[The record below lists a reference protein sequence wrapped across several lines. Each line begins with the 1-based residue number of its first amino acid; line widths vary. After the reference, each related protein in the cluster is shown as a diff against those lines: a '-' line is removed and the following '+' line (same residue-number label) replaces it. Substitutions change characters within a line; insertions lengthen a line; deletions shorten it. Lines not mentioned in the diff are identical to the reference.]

1 MEKGSMN
8 GPANPPALLD
18 LHQECR
24 AAVPSRAAPSE
35 PAPELTTVVA
45 ALKRRRSIYVRS
57 RFVLFCLVGA
67 SGLVVNLAV
76 LRVLLVFAGAGF
88 VGAQSLATATA
99 MVWNYFLNNSFTY
112 REYRLVGWKA
122 LRGLASF
129 MAVCGLGAVVNVL
142 VARDLYYL
150 TGSWLLA
157 GTSGAMVGALFN
169 YALTSMF
176 TWGRR
181 FS

>member
-1 MEKGSMN
+1 MN
-8 GPANPPALLD
+8 GPGNLPALLN
-18 LHQECR
+18 LHEECR

-35 PAPELTTVVA
+35 PAPELTTVVPR
-45 ALKRRRSIYVRS
+45 LKRRLVYYVS
-57 RFVLFCLVGA
+57 SKFVLFCLVGA
-67 SGLVVNLAV
+67 SGVVVNLAV
-76 LRVLLVFAGAGF
+76 LRVLLVLVGAGF
-88 VGAQSLATATA
+88 VGAQSVATATA